1 MLMRVVVFLN
11 FKLEIT
17 FFSPAKIKMR
27 NQLSLAPKVAG
38 ARENTSAR
46 FYVEQTGGEPGAPV
60 EVSLGP
66 LSGSHCSHIQPML
79 TVAEGWGSW

>member
-27 NQLSLAPKVAG
+27 NQLSLASTVAG

-46 FYVEQTGGEPGAPV
+46 FCVEQTGGEPGAPV

-66 LSGSHCSHIQPML
+66 LPGSHCSHGQPMH